1 MSLNKFKNVNTG
13 YDLFLEI
20 GGDNLKIR
28 HLDVTDPINVL
39 QVNNL
44 TVNDS
49 LNIICDDLSSYN
61 LTTAN
66 NGNLGDILS
75 TDGNGNT
82 FWSAVPTPPLSGI
95 TYSGVLPAEV
105 GRVLQVSNP
114 TATTC
119 DKTSILE
126 TLTEI
131 KVEKAIQLTANKIT
145 SSYVPVNSDDLTNK
159 LYVDNLPFPGIIYNG
174 ILPSEVGRILQISN
188 TAGSACDKTSI
199 LESLTE
205 ITVEKPIQLTA
216 NKITTTY
223 IPVNPADLTNKLY
236 VDSLQIPVSGSGQV
250 LYLNYSESTIPP
262 FLPLTNLQLTSI
274 IGGSFT
280 TPSITYAP
288 SQNTNTSLLTLVPN
302 LSLAQYILTFTIGA
316 VSTKYPIAQ
325 FAIPKSDI
333 SGIGNYINPGIW
345 AMNIYAKADSNADRD
360 KIRLKYYLLGRQTVG
375 GLYDNL
381 VTLGS
386 DNLYILDQLAERI
399 YELNLYIQNPIDVT
413 IYDLFQVV
421 VIAENINATNHTA
434 LVYFQSSNTYSHIHT
449 NLSQQS
455 TISINSVGTGESLIS
470 SNINP
475 DFYLKSLIG
484 SGISLTNTTNEITL
498 TNSLPSTLISLT
510 NSGSGN
516 SILNST
522 TNPNFTTKG
531 IIAGSNITITD
542 SGTDLTINSSAGG
555 GTYTFQ
561 NGGTGTSLV
570 ASTSTI
576 TDFKPVS
583 LTAGSNVTIAGS
595 GTNNLTIS
603 SAGALGTNTI
613 NIAEIA
619 TSASTYYPV
628 FNNNITGVTSVLNTD
643 SGGLKYVPTSNLLT
657 TGAMNS
663 GIYTS
668 TIVPPNI
675 GFVGHCTSANK
686 IQTTDGSAFS
696 SQYYLTFC
704 PLSTSATSQEVITD
718 SSLSYIPNQNKLT
731 TALFNGSI
739 FTSTTAIPS
748 IGFVGASTSASKI
761 QTTDGSAFT
770 SPYFLTFV
778 PQSTSQDQQSV
789 STDISLAY
797 TPNSNTLGLVATTKY
812 TGNTFTSNNV
822 GLTAG
827 FVGTCSNALE
837 VAQTNVESFTATYYP
852 MLSSSSASSTTLN
865 PSEVVSVDGGLS
877 YKPDSN
883 TLTASIF
890 SGNLT
895 GNSSTAT
902 NISAVATNQ
911 ILYQSA
917 TNTTGVL
924 AQGTLGQFLKSNG
937 ALAPTWEASRNFT
950 MSFGGRITLAT
961 GTEYL
966 TPNKW
971 ADVASASIIA
981 SSYLT
986 QWRSPIACS
995 ITGWSS
1001 TVQSTGASQLSIL
1014 LNSVAGTAITGI
1026 GTSTSQ
1032 SGTIVARA
1040 ISANDLIEI
1049 KILNSIAGAVLITLY
1064 FS

>member
-1 MSLNKFKNVNTG
+1 MSLNKFTNFQTG
-13 YDLFLEI
+13 IDLNLEVGAHTVECYDLIVLNSI
-20 GGDNLKIR
+20 TL
-28 HLDVTDPINVL
+28 PPNVS
-39 QVNNL
+39 VDNL

-49 LNIICDDLSSYN
+49 LTVVCDDTSTYN

-82 FWSAVPTPPLSGI
+82 FWTSIPTPPLSGI
-95 TYSGVLPAEV
+95 TYSGTLPAEV

-126 TLTEI
+126 DL
-131 KVEKAIQLTANKIT
+131 IQIN
-145 SSYVPVNSDDLTNK
+145 
-159 LYVDNLPFPGIIYNG
+159 
-174 ILPSEVGRILQISN
+174 
-188 TAGSACDKTSI
+188 
-199 LESLTE
+199 
-205 ITVEKPIQLTA
+205 VEKPIQLLT
-216 NKITTTY
+216 NKITSTY
-223 IPVNPADLTNKLY
+223 IPINPADLTNKLY

-250 LYLNYSESTIPP
+250 LYLNYSESTTPTLI
-262 FLPLTNLQLTSI
+262 PLTNLQLTSI

-280 TPSITYAP
+280 TPSIIYSP

-302 LSLAQYILTFTIGA
+302 LSLAQYILTFTIAA

-325 FAIPKSDI
+325 FAIPKTDLT
-333 SGIGNYINPGIW
+333 GIGNYINPGIW

-360 KIRLKYYLLGRQTVG
+360 KIRLKYYLLGRKTIG

-399 YELNLYIQNPIDVT
+399 YELNLYIENPIDVS

-421 VIAENINATNHTA
+421 VIAENINSSPHTA

-449 NLSQQS
+449 NLAQQS
-455 TISINSVGTGESLIS
+455 TISIDSVGTGTSLIS

-475 DFYLKSLIG
+475 NFYLKSLIG

-498 TNSLPSTLISLT
+498 TNSLPSTLISLA

-516 SILNST
+516 SLLNST
-522 TNPNFTTKG
+522 TNPSFTTKG
-531 IIAGSNITITD
+531 IIAGTNVTITD

-570 ASTSTI
+570 ASVSGI

-613 NIAEIA
+613 NITEIA

-628 FNNNITGVTSVLNTD
+628 FNNNITGVTSTLNTD
-643 SGGLKYVPTSNLLT
+643 SGGLKYVPTGNLLT

-675 GFVGHCTSANK
+675 GFVGHATSANK
-686 IQTTDGSAFS
+686 IQTTDGASFPS
-696 SQYYLTFC
+696 TYYPTFC
-704 PLSTSATSQEVITD
+704 PLSTSSTSQEVITD
-718 SSLSYIPNQNKLT
+718 IGLNYIPGQNKLT
-731 TALFNGSI
+731 TTLFNGSI
-739 FTSTTAIPS
+739 FTSSQVIPS
-748 IGFVGASTSASKI
+748 IGFIGASTSASKI
-761 QTTDGSAFT
+761 QTTDGSAFS
-770 SPYFLTFV
+770 SPYFITFV
-778 PQSTSQDQQSV
+778 PLSTSQNQQSV
-789 STDISLAY
+789 STDISLPY
-797 TPNSNTLGLVATTKY
+797 TPLSNTLGLVATTNY
-812 TGNTFTSNNV
+812 IGTLFTSNNV
-822 GLTAG
+822 ALTAG
-827 FVGTCSNALE
+827 FVGTSSNTLE
-837 VAQTNVESFTATYYP
+837 ISQTDVSSSASIFYP
-852 MLSSSSASSTTLN
+852 MLSTNSAASTALN
-865 PSEVVSVDGGLS
+865 PSGTVNVDNSLS
-877 YKPDSN
+877 YQPSSN

-890 SGNLT
+890 SGALT
-895 GNSSTAT
+895 GNASTAT

-911 ILYQSA
+911 LLIQTG
-917 TNTTGVL
+917 TNTTSVL
-924 AQGTLGQFLKSNG
+924 SQGTLGQFLKSNG
-937 ALAPTWEASRNFT
+937 SSLPTWEASRNFT
-950 MSFGGRITLAT
+950 MSYGGRITLAT

-966 TPNKW
+966 TPSKF
-971 ADVASASIIA
+971 ADVASASIIT

-1001 TVQSTGASQLSIL
+1001 TVQTTGASQLSIIV
-1014 LNSVAGTAITGI
+1014 NTVAGAAITGI
-1026 GTSTSQ
+1026 GTATSQ
-1032 SGTIVARA
+1032 SGTIAARA

-1049 KILNSIAGAVLITLY
+1049 KILNAIAGAVLITLY

>member
-1 MSLNKFKNVNTG
+1 
-13 YDLFLEI
+13 
-20 GGDNLKIR
+20 
-28 HLDVTDPINVL
+28 
-39 QVNNL
+39 
-44 TVNDS
+44 
-49 LNIICDDLSSYN
+49 
-61 LTTAN
+61 
-66 NGNLGDILS
+66 
-75 TDGNGNT
+75 
-82 FWSAVPTPPLSGI
+82 
-95 TYSGVLPAEV
+95 
-105 GRVLQVSNP
+105 
-114 TATTC
+114 
-119 DKTSILE
+119 
-126 TLTEI
+126 
-131 KVEKAIQLTANKIT
+131 
-145 SSYVPVNSDDLTNK
+145 
-159 LYVDNLPFPGIIYNG
+159 
-174 ILPSEVGRILQISN
+174 
-188 TAGSACDKTSI
+188 
-199 LESLTE
+199 
-205 ITVEKPIQLTA
+205 
-216 NKITTTY
+216 
-223 IPVNPADLTNKLY
+223 
-236 VDSLQIPVSGSGQV
+236 
-250 LYLNYSESTIPP
+250 
-262 FLPLTNLQLTSI
+262 
-274 IGGSFT
+274 
-280 TPSITYAP
+280 
-288 SQNTNTSLLTLVPN
+288 
-302 LSLAQYILTFTIGA
+302 
-316 VSTKYPIAQ
+316 
-325 FAIPKSDI
+325 
-333 SGIGNYINPGIW
+333 
-345 AMNIYAKADSNADRD
+345 MNIYAKADANADRD
-360 KIRLKYYLLGRQTVG
+360 KIRLKFYLLGRQTIG

-381 VTLGS
+381 VPLGS

-399 YELNLYIQNPIDVT
+399 YELNLYIENPIDVT
-413 IYDLFQVV
+413 IYDLFQIVI
-421 VIAENINATNHTA
+421 IAENINSSPHTA
-434 LVYFQSSNTYSHIHT
+434 LVYFQSSNTYSHLHT

-484 SGISLTNTTNEITL
+484 SGITLTNTTNEITL
-498 TNSLPSTLISLT
+498 TNSLPSTLISLA

-516 SILNST
+516 SILNSSS
-522 TNPNFTTKG
+522 NPNFTTKG
-531 IIAGSNITITD
+531 LIAGTNVTITD

-613 NIAEIA
+613 NITEIA

-668 TIVPPNI
+668 TVVPPAI

-704 PLSTSATSQEVITD
+704 PLSTSATSQEIITD

-748 IGFVGASTSASKI
+748 IGFVGASTSSSKI

-770 SPYFLTFV
+770 SPYFITFV

-789 STDISLAY
+789 STDISLQY
-797 TPNSNTLGLVATTKY
+797 NPNSNTLGLVATTKY
-812 TGNTFTSNNV
+812 TGNIFTSNNV

-877 YKPDSN
+877 YKPDTN
-883 TLTASIF
+883 ALTAATF
-890 SGNLT
+890 VGALSGNA
-895 GNSSTAT
+895 STAS
-902 NISAVATNQ
+902 NISKVATNQ
-911 ILYQSA
+911 LLYQSA

-937 ALAPTWEASRNFT
+937 ALAPSWEASRGFT
-950 MSFGGRITLAT
+950 QCFGGKSVLIND
-961 GTEYL
+961 YL
-966 TPNKW
+966 IPSKF
-971 ADVASASIIA
+971 ADTASTSVIA
-981 SSYLT
+981 SGYLT
-986 QWRSPIACS
+986 QWRCPIACS

-1001 TVQSTGASQLSIL
+1001 SVQTTGAAQLSIL
-1014 LNSVAGTAITGI
+1014 INTVAGSAIVGVA
-1026 GTSTSQ
+1026 SATSQ
-1032 SGTIVARA
+1032 SGTIVARVVN
-1040 ISANDLIEI
+1040 ANDLIEVRI
-1049 KILNSIAGAVLITLY
+1049 INAICNAVLITLY